1 MMKRF
6 VEGVARDQGGLFP
19 AHLNDFIG
27 EDNPVRAVDALVD
40 MLDLRKLGFTAA
52 DPSATGRPGYHPGV
66 LLKLYVYGYLNAIP
80 SSRRLER
87 EAGRNVEL
95 MWLTGRLAPDH
106 KTIADFR
113 KDYGPAIQQVC
124 TQFVVLCRELGLFS
138 NAIVALDGSKFKAV
152 NSRDNNF
159 TMNKVEKRI
168 EQAEIHIARY
178 LTALE
183 RADRQG
189 DEVAEAKTPLLKEKI
204 ERLRRRIEDLKAMG
218 QQLEAAPGT
227 QVSLT
232 DPDSRAMATAGKGT
246 DVVGYNVQIAVDAEH
261 HLILAHEVSNV
272 GSDRAQLASMG
283 EKARE
288 ASGRASITVLA
299 DRGYYSGD
307 EVVACEGTGV
317 EPMVP
322 KTETSGGVLRG
333 RFTIQ
338 DFFYDAEQDRYAC
351 PAGQHLTQAAV
362 RSTRGPDPD
371 LVRYRNLGAC
381 GACPLKPRC
390 TSDKFK
396 QIKRWKHDDVLD
408 AMQARLERMQNAMT
422 IRRRTA
428 EHPFGTI
435 KAWMGA
441 THFLTKTLAKV
452 RTEMSLNVLAY
463 NMKRM
468 MAIFGVGPLIRAIA
482 A

>member
-1 MMKRF
+1 MKRF

-322 KTETSGGVLRG
+322 KTETSGGALRG

-371 LVRYRNLGAC
+371 LVRYRNLAAC